1 MTMCLKPDTLDADEL
16 RYGPVQRALNEPVS
30 VDSPSTKL
38 NPKTRGRRLGL
49 YLFVLPSL
57 LLLVL
62 FEYYPALYS
71 ILGGFTNSN
80 GFGHAQFVGFA
91 NFVSY
96 LTSPI
101 LVPEIRDLVI
111 LLVAGVTI
119 SLVFPLI
126 GASITLALP
135 ERGGA
140 RSLFKYLLVIPMV
153 IPYVVVVDVWA
164 YLLNPSE
171 GLVDGFLSLFKI
183 SPIQW
188 LGDPHTA
195 LIGILLVGFPWV
207 SGLPYLIF
215 LGGLQNI
222 PADVTDAS
230 LLDGTSA
237 VRKLLSIDAPILM
250 PQIRLVVIL
259 GLIGSVQNFVSI
271 LLMTNGGPGNATM
284 VPALQMYQSAFSND
298 QYGYGMAIGVLLFA
312 VLLLSTSAVFR
323 LLKDRT

>member
-1 MTMCLKPDTLDADEL
+1 MESYPLDRILSSELGYVCLQQTLDQHTVTSQL
-16 RYGPVQRALNEPVS
+16 GGTRHKLGKKRHPFGRYA
-30 VDSPSTKL
+30 
-38 NPKTRGRRLGL
+38 
-49 YLFVLPSL
+49 FVLPSL

-71 ILGGFTNSN
+71 IIGGFTNSD
-80 GFGHAQFVGFA
+80 GFGPSRFVGLA

-96 LTSPI
+96 LSSPV
-101 LVPEIRDLVI
+101 LLPELRDLGI
-111 LLVAGVTI
+111 LLGAGVCI
-119 SLVFPLI
+119 SLVFPLL
-126 GASITLALP
+126 GAAATLALP
-135 ERGGA
+135 ERGGL
-140 RSLFKYLLVIPMV
+140 RSIFKYLLVIPMV

-171 GLVDGFLSLFKI
+171 GIIDGALGLLKI

-195 LIGILLVGFPWV
+195 LLGILLVGFPWV
-207 SGLPYLIF
+207 SGLPFLIF

-222 PADVTDAS
+222 SSDISDAAA
-230 LLDGTSA
+230 LDGTSSF
-237 VRKLLSIDAPILM
+237 RKLWSVDVPILI

-259 GLIGSVQNFVSI
+259 ALIGSVQNFISI
-271 LLMTNGGPGNATM
+271 LLMTNGGPDNATM

-298 QYGYGMAIGVLLFA
+298 QYGYGMAIGVLLFI
-312 VLLLSTSAVFR
+312 VLLLSTGAVFR

>member
-1 MTMCLKPDTLDADEL
+1 MQQALSDQDSIASTSSASRPAKKRSW
-16 RYGPVQRALNEPVS
+16 RY
-30 VDSPSTKL
+30 
-38 NPKTRGRRLGL
+38 GL

-71 ILGGFTNSN
+71 IVGGFTNSD
-80 GFGHAQFVGFA
+80 GFAHSQFVGLA
-91 NFVSY
+91 NFTAY
-96 LTSPI
+96 LSSPI
-101 LVPEIRDLVI
+101 LVPEIRDLGI
-111 LLVAGVTI
+111 LLVAGVAI
-119 SLVFPLI
+119 SLVFPLS
-126 GASITLALP
+126 GAAITLSLP
-135 ERGGA
+135 ERGGV
-140 RSLFKYLLVIPMV
+140 RSLFKYFLVLPMV

-171 GLVDGFLSLFKI
+171 GLVDGLLGLFKV

-195 LIGILLVGFPWV
+195 LIGILLVGFPWM

-222 PADVTDAS
+222 PMDVNDAC
-230 LLDGTSA
+230 LLDGTSPI
-237 VRKLLSIDAPILM
+237 RKLLSVDVPILI

-284 VPALQMYQSAFSND
+284 VPALQMYQSAFLND
-298 QYGYGMAIGVLLFA
+298 QYGYGMAIGVLLFL
-312 VLLLSTSAVFR
+312 VLLLGTTAVFR